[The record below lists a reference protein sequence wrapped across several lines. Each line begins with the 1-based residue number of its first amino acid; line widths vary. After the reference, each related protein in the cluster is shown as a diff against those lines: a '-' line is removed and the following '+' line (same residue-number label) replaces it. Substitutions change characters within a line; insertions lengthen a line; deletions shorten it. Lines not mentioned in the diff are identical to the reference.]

1 MRACRLPRLT
11 ALERWKSNIETIAVL
26 DQVHNA
32 SLLVPVFKGRWR
44 RILVRFT
51 FDG

>member
-32 SLLVPVFKGRWR
+32 SLLVPVFKGEVEED
-44 RILVRFT
+44 IGALHV
-51 FDG
+51 